1 MLIIFELTHNCPCSC
16 PFCTI
21 KNPESRTLSLGE
33 YVKILKLFSQL
44 YKKLYIILSGGEP
57 SLIENLYEY
66 VEVGKTFGTIT
77 VVTNAY
83 NLKTLM
89 KCKPDAFQLS
99 IDYFGEKHD
108 EVRGVRGLFENCKKL
123 IEYAKSQDIQVIIRT
138 TIMKDNINDIILLRE
153 YFNDLPIL
161 GMVVKG
167 CKKLKP
173 SNEDVEKLKK
183 LGVLVS
189 HNCIAGR
196 KLLVITPELEVLPCF
211 LYRKVLGRIER
222 FTLEEL
228 QVIIEEGLKVLPYA
242 CEESI

>member
-1 MLIIFELTHNCPCSC
+1 
-16 PFCTI
+16 
-21 KNPESRTLSLGE
+21 
-33 YVKILKLFSQL
+33 
-44 YKKLYIILSGGEP
+44 
-57 SLIENLYEY
+57 
-66 VEVGKTFGTIT
+66 
-77 VVTNAY
+77 
-83 NLKTLM
+83 
-89 KCKPDAFQLS
+89 
-99 IDYFGEKHD
+99 
-108 EVRGVRGLFENCKKL
+108 
-123 IEYAKSQDIQVIIRT
+123 
-138 TIMKDNINDIILLRE
+138 MKDNINDIILLRE

-228 QVIIEEGLKVLPYA
+228 QAIIEEGLKVLPYA